1 MWKWHQRLE
10 NTAPSKRHQSS
21 WMSNTKEWESACL
34 SEDSVHCHFCQS
46 SGAWSEVLGNS
57 AKYFHFQLSLNT
69 HNQIHSSE
77 ITDIISFSWR
87 AKKNLNENWEMT
99 QPQPTSSKFISLPQ
113 NHDLNWITVPQIS
126 VWVFTASFM
135 TFAPLMLHLYHHTC
149 NSIQFTL
156 NNKSHKYQCKRC

>member
-1 MWKWHQRLE
+1 MEQ
-10 NTAPSKRHQSS
+10 APTRYVEVTSEVRKHCTEQKAPIIL
-21 WMSNTKEWESACL
+21 MSNTKEWESACL
-34 SEDSVHCHFCQS
+34 REDSVHCHFCQS
-46 SGAWSEVLGNS
+46 WAWSEVLGNS

-99 QPQPTSSKFISLPQ
+99 QPQPKSSKFISLPQ

-126 VWVFTASFM
+126 EFLQHPSWPLPHWCSTYIITHVTAFNL
-135 TFAPLMLHLYHHTC
+135 P
-149 NSIQFTL
+149 
-156 NNKSHKYQCKRC
+156 